1 MPSRFFT
8 ASLALLTAVSMAL
21 CAPAGDTVF
30 KAMQDE
36 MDRSMDRLVI
46 EDMQPPYFMSYTVQ
60 DNDMV
65 ALKARYGALVATD
78 RINNRYLSIEM
89 RVGEPS
95 LDNSNYIG
103 SWHDLSNMRK
113 DLVEEDDYNSLRHQ
127 LWLYTDK
134 AYKRA
139 AENLARKTA
148 YLQTHPSMA
157 EVPDFADAESFEYLE
172 EPIDLKVD
180 LGSWEAGV
188 VNAAKVLDAFTAL
201 EDWRVEYQAYG
212 VNRRYLNSEG
222 GRHLVG
228 TRFHLLEISATAQ
241 AEDGQRLTSF
251 LSYVSRGD
259 QNPLLDDDL
268 DDDIR
273 RMAGDLEA
281 VAGASPA
288 SSFGCRRFGP

>member
-103 SWHDLSNMRK
+103 SWRDLSNMRK

-157 EVPDFADAESFEYLE
+157 EV
-172 EPIDLKVD
+172 
-180 LGSWEAGV
+180 
-188 VNAAKVLDAFTAL
+188 
-201 EDWRVEYQAYG
+201 
-212 VNRRYLNSEG
+212 
-222 GRHLVG
+222 
-228 TRFHLLEISATAQ
+228 
-241 AEDGQRLTSF
+241 
-251 LSYVSRGD
+251 
-259 QNPLLDDDL
+259 
-268 DDDIR
+268 
-273 RMAGDLEA
+273 
-281 VAGASPA
+281 
-288 SSFGCRRFGP
+288 